1 VVADPDS
8 TVGASRAEDPIT
20 VKPWDTA
27 ESVALA
33 ALARHDA
40 DVAVVDDDGKPLGA
54 IPIGRLLA
62 FLHEKHVDDQLRM
75 AGVARGHP
83 APLEARDVARALRA
97 RTPWLII
104 GLFGGIAAGV
114 VVGRFEEALEAEL
127 ALAYF
132 IPLVVYMADA
142 IGTQTEAMLVRALAH
157 GAVPVGR
164 QLAVEALLGVMIGA
178 LLGVLSG
185 AALVAA
191 GYGPAVAV
199 VVAITL
205 ALTAVISTQVASL
218 LPLALA
224 RLGSDPALGSGPI
237 ATVLQDM
244 LSVAVYLAIATL
256 VLGA

>member
-1 VVADPDS
+1 
-8 TVGASRAEDPIT
+8 
-20 VKPWDTA
+20 
-27 ESVALA
+27 
-33 ALARHDA
+33 
-40 DVAVVDDDGKPLGA
+40 
-54 IPIGRLLA
+54 
-62 FLHEKHVDDQLRM
+62 
-75 AGVARGHP
+75 
-83 APLEARDVARALRA
+83 
-97 RTPWLII
+97 
-104 GLFGGIAAGV
+104 
-114 VVGRFEEALEAEL
+114 
-127 ALAYF
+127 
-132 IPLVVYMADA
+132 
-142 IGTQTEAMLVRALAH
+142 
-157 GAVPVGR
+157 
-164 QLAVEALLGVMIGA
+164 MIGA